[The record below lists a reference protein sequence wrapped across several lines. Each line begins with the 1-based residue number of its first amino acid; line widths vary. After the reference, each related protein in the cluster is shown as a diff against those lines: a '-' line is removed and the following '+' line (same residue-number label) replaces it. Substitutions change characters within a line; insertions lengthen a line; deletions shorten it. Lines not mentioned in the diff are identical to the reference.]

1 MKRGSGFAPAR
12 KQVCYHAAVKYECD
26 KCGACCKHLIVEADD
41 IDLMREPQ
49 LLYADRDFVANY
61 GPDEAVEALQEDVGR
76 CLIIACGK
84 PCYFLEENQCS
95 IYSTRPN
102 ACVAMQAGDEQ
113 CQQAR
118 REEGIAPLLTK

>member
-1 MKRGSGFAPAR
+1 MKRGAGFAPAR

-61 GPDEAVEALQEDVGR
+61 GPEEAIEALQEDVGR

-95 IYSTRPN
+95 ISHPTE
-102 ACVAMQAGDEQ
+102 CVRSDAG
-113 CQQAR
+113 R
-118 REEGIAPLLTK
+118 R

>member
-1 MKRGSGFAPAR
+1 MKYS
-12 KQVCYHAAVKYECD
+12 CD
-26 KCGACCKHLIVEADD
+26 SCGACCRKLIVEADD

-61 GPDEAVEALQEDVGR
+61 GPDEAVEALQEDFGR

-84 PCYFLEENQCS
+84 PCYFLRDNQCS
-95 IYSTRPN
+95 IYPTRPN

-113 CQQAR
+113 CQGAR
-118 REEGIAPLLTK
+118 REEGIPQLEPG